1 MSSAEK
7 VFLDQDYSGSF
18 EIETLTGLKGERVS
32 YQLVYTNEEIKR
44 FYVRAENNSEIKV
57 TLRNVK
63 SVPVKHP
70 GNRKDMDDFYIRKTA
85 GLYPDILA
93 PLENDLVV
101 ATDSSHSLYVTCE
114 IPEDAKAGKYSIKI
128 IFEPENRADKET
140 YEKEITLD
148 VLDAVLPKQDVTYT
162 QWFHSDCIASVYGY
176 ELDSDAHWQMIEKFI
191 ETAARIGIN
200 MILTPVFTLA
210 LDTEIGKER
219 PTFQLVEVSYNQG
232 KYSFGFEKLK
242 RWIDI
247 CLKYGIDKFE
257 ISHLFT
263 QWGAK
268 NTPKIIVNGEKK
280 FGWHT
285 DAMDKEYLEFLG
297 SFLTA
302 LKEFLVAEGV
312 FENTFFHISDEPNY
326 ERDFEQYK
334 KCYDFVVNYVSEEKL
349 TDAISE
355 KEFIEKGYA
364 KKPVVI
370 TEKAAELFGK
380 DIDMWIYYCCL
391 PAGNFYS
398 NKFIAMPLGRA
409 RIMGMQLYKY
419 DIKGFLHWGYNFYYS
434 GGSKKVINPFQDTDA
449 DEHFPAGDAFSVYPG
464 ADGPYESLRSE
475 AFYQGLQDNRACRLL
490 ESLIG
495 RNETLKVI
503 DEDINITLTD
513 YPRNSDGIV
522 AIRDR
527 INCKISE
534 VLANG

>member
-7 VFLDQDYSGSF
+7 VFLDEDYSSSR
-18 EIETLTGLKGERVS
+18 EIDSLTALKGERIS

-44 FYVRAENNSEIKV
+44 FKVRAENNDEIKV
-57 TLRNVK
+57 TLRTVK

-85 GLYPDILA
+85 GLYPDVLA
-93 PLENDLVV
+93 PVENDLVV
-101 ATDSSHSLYVTCE
+101 ANDSSHSLYVTCE
-114 IPEDAKAGKYSIKI
+114 IPEDAKAGKYNVKV
-128 IFEPENRADKET
+128 IFEAENKNDEERL
-140 YEKEITLD
+140 EKELTLE
-148 VLDAVLPKQDVTYT
+148 VLDAALPKQEVTYT

-176 ELDSDAHWQMIEKFI
+176 ELDSEAHWQMIEKFI
-191 ETAARIGIN
+191 QTAARIGIN
-200 MILTPVFTLA
+200 MLLTPVFTLA
-210 LDTEIGKER
+210 LDTDIGNER
-219 PTFQLVEVSYNQG
+219 PTFQLVNVSYSQG
-232 KYSFGFEKLK
+232 KYTFGFEKLK

-247 CLKYGIDKFE
+247 CLKYGIEKFE
-257 ISHLFT
+257 ISHFFT

-285 DAMDKEYLEFLG
+285 DAMDEGYLEFLG
-297 SFLTA
+297 AFLND
-302 LKEFLVAEGV
+302 LKAFLEAEGV
-312 FENTFFHISDEPNY
+312 YENTFFHISDEPNY
-326 ERDFEQYK
+326 ENHFEQYK
-334 KCYDFVVNYVSEEKL
+334 KCYDFMVKYVPEEKM

-364 KKPVVI
+364 KKPVVK
-370 TEKAAELFGK
+370 TDRAETLLGQ
-380 DIDMWIYYCCL
+380 DLDLWLYYCNE
-391 PAGNFYS
+391 PPGNFYS
-398 NKFIAMPLGRA
+398 NKFLAMPLGRA

-434 GGSKKVINPFQDTDA
+434 AGSKKVLNPFCDTDA

-464 ADGPYESLRSE
+464 ADGPLESLRSE

-495 RNETLKVI
+495 REETLKVI
-503 DEDINITLTD
+503 EEEQEITLTA
-513 YPRNSDGIV
+513 YPRSSEGIT
-522 AIRDR
+522 ALRDR

-534 VLANG
+534 VIG

>member
-7 VFLDQDYSGSF
+7 VFLDQDYSDSC

-44 FYVRAENNSEIKV
+44 FYVKAENDDELKV
-57 TLRNVK
+57 TLRNVR

-85 GLYPDILA
+85 GLYPDVLA
-93 PLENDLVV
+93 PLENELVV

-114 IPEDAKAGKYSIKI
+114 IPEDIKAGKYNIKV
-128 IFEPENRADKET
+128 IFEPENKADKET
-140 YEKEITLD
+140 YVKEITIN
-148 VLDAVLPKQDVTYT
+148 VLDGILPKQDVTYT
-162 QWFHSDCIASVYGY
+162 QWFHSDCIASVYGL
-176 ELDSDAHWQMIEKFI
+176 EQDSEAHWQMIEKFI

-219 PTFQLVEVSYNQG
+219 PTFQLVKVSYGRG
-232 KYSFGFEKLK
+232 KYSFEFEKLK

-268 NTPKIIVNGEKK
+268 NTPKIIVNDEKK

-285 DAMDKEYLEFLG
+285 DAMDEKYLEFLG
-297 SFLTA
+297 AFLTA

-326 ERDFEQYK
+326 ERDLEQYK
-334 KCYDFVVNYVSEEKL
+334 KCYDFVVKYVPEDKL

-364 KKPVVI
+364 KKPVVK
-370 TEKAAELFGK
+370 TDRAETLLGQ
-380 DIDMWIYYCCL
+380 DIDLWLYYCNE
-391 PAGNFYS
+391 PTDRFYS
-398 NKFIAMPLGRA
+398 NKHLAMPLGRA
-409 RIMGMQLYKY
+409 RIMGIQLYKY
-419 DIKGFLHWGYNFYYS
+419 DIHGFLHWGYNFYYS
-434 GGSKKVINPFQDTDA
+434 GGSKKVIDPFQDTDA

-464 ADGPYESLRSE
+464 ADGPFESLRSE

-495 RNETLKVI
+495 REETLKVI
-503 DEDINITLTD
+503 EEEQEITLTN
-513 YPRNSDGIV
+513 YPRSSEGIK
-522 AIRDR
+522 ALRDR
-527 INCKISE
+527 INCKINE
-534 VLANG
+534 VLANS